1 MRLPFL
7 ILVAISALSCSAA
20 PPKDEPPDS
29 WSKPVNG
36 LQARLAFAHKET
48 VNGTPILIT
57 YLELRNVGDT
67 AAVME
72 IPLDKDKIQCIVT
85 DEIGKK
91 VAPADGPFDEITCE
105 IGTLRLPHDSSMRIN
120 IASRGAG
127 IPKDQAAHLDLGP
140 MTHWYFPRGEQKSYY
155 LKAKFT
161 IDEPQRKD
169 AHWHGTL
176 DIPRAKILIPS
187 TPE

>member
-1 MRLPFL
+1 MS
-7 ILVAISALSCSAA
+7 VLSCSAA
-20 PPKDEPPDS
+20 PPKDEPPDF

-36 LQARLAFAHKET
+36 LQARLAFTHRET
-48 VNGTPILIT
+48 VNGTPIINT
-57 YLELRNVGDT
+57 YLELRNVSDT
-67 AAVME
+67 AVVME
-72 IPLDKDKIQCIVT
+72 IPFGKDHMQFTVT
-85 DEIGKK
+85 DENGNK

-105 IGTLRLPHDSSMRIN
+105 IGTLRLPLDSWMRVN

-155 LKAKFT
+155 LQAKYT
-161 IDEPQRKD
+161 IAEPQRKG
-169 AHWHGTL
+169 AQWHGTL
-176 DIPRAKILIPS
+176 EIPKVKILIPS